1 MVLFGATPRYCLVRR
16 KGSGLIAKKI
26 FRRKKVVE
34 GVNGNMHVAISENS
48 SGSSSLLVVI
58 PIWKELLSF

>member
-16 KGSGLIAKKI
+16 TGSGLIAKKI

-34 GVNGNMHVAISENS
+34 GVNGNMYAAISENRS
-48 SGSSSLLVVI
+48 AAIFVTVMQQPG
-58 PIWKELLSF
+58 

>member
-26 FRRKKVVE
+26 FRRKKVGE
-34 GVNGNMHVAISENS
+34 GANGNMYAAISENS
-48 SGSSSLLVVI
+48 SAAIFVTVMQQPG
-58 PIWKELLSF
+58 